1 MLFVLNDYSN
11 QNIKIILG
19 IIIEGIE
26 LYKIHYLKHGHM
38 VFKKVISVLFICNIL
53 FFSCAT
59 SNNSSTAEP
68 KNPRTVDS
76 TNEKSMSEI
85 MQKLSGVIVRG
96 TGTDTNVRV
105 MVGNYFNDPFTEPL
119 FLLNGVS
126 FSNDFLSVQNSI
138 NPQDV
143 KSVQVYKTP
152 AELGRFGVRGS
163 NGVIDINLK

>member
-1 MLFVLNDYSN
+1 MY
-11 QNIKIILG
+11 Q
-19 IIIEGIE
+19 
-26 LYKIHYLKHGHM
+26 IHYHKYDHM
-38 VFKKVISVLFICNIL
+38 IFKKVISVLFICNIL

-59 SNNSSTAEP
+59 SDNSSTAEP

-76 TNEKSMSEI
+76 TNEKSMAEI

-138 NPQDV
+138 SPQDV